1 MKIECSHLTPLEG
14 CDTIRKL
21 MEKKLLTLD
30 GSVVPNFICDHQIP
44 VDIRGAQGQS
54 VACVGN
60 ENTLCPDQE
69 DKL

>member
-1 MKIECSHLTPLEG
+1 
-14 CDTIRKL
+14 

-60 ENTLCPDQE
+60 ENALCPDPE